1 MLMLNSNESIKVG
14 DFQKLATQ
22 SIYIGTPV
30 IEMVNRTVSCR
41 PEGLHFY

>member
-14 DFQKLATQ
+14 GFQKLANQ
-22 SIYIGTPV
+22 STYIGTLV